1 MTPAGNRPDAALQ
14 RVLWLLAPA
23 IALVVGSEF
32 IVVGLLH
39 RMAADLDLPLATAGQ
54 LTALFAL
61 AAAVAGPFVTL
72 GAGRYAPRRVLI
84 AGLVLF
90 AIGNAVL
97 AATSSFALMLL
108 ARIAQ
113 GAVLPAFIS
122 VGAAEVARLAPPSAR
137 GRALARA
144 NLGFVLGVLIALPA
158 GIALAEGMNWRL
170 PFIVLAVAP
179 VLMAMAIAV
188 WFPRADAHV
197 APPAANQL
205 GLLRSGGFIG
215 HLLASVALFA
225 AMFAAY
231 TYLGVWLESVLG
243 LRGEGLALALLAF
256 GAIGLGGNALAGRF
270 ADRTPL
276 LATAVVVIAL
286 AVSVNAAS
294 WTHGLLAAAIPLAIW
309 SLTHTAGV
317 TLSQV
322 RVTLA
327 GAEAPAFAMTL
338 NVSAANLGIAL
349 GASAG
354 GWAIDRWSLSALG
367 VVPGGLAVLVLGI
380 LYWLDAARGAGVRA
394 RAR

>member
-122 VGAAEVARLAPPSAR
+122 VGAAEVARLAPPDAR

-179 VLMAMAIAV
+179 VLMAVAIAGS
-188 WFPRADAHV
+188 FPRADAHV
-197 APPAANQL
+197 APAAANQL

-380 LYWLDAARGAGVRA
+380 LYWLDAARGAGARA

>member
-122 VGAAEVARLAPPSAR
+122 VGAAEVARLAPPDAR

-179 VLMAMAIAV
+179 VLMAVAIAGL
-188 WFPRADAHV
+188 FPRADAHV
-197 APPAANQL
+197 APAAANQL

-380 LYWLDAARGAGVRA
+380 LYWLDAARGAGARA

>member
-122 VGAAEVARLAPPSAR
+122 VGAAEVARLAPPDAR

-179 VLMAMAIAV
+179 VLMAVAIAGL
-188 WFPRADAHV
+188 FPRADAHV
-197 APPAANQL
+197 APAAANQL

>member
-122 VGAAEVARLAPPSAR
+122 VGAAEVARLAPPDAR

-158 GIALAEGMNWRL
+158 GIALADGMNWRL

-179 VLMAMAIAV
+179 VLMAVAIAGS
-188 WFPRADAHV
+188 FPRADAHV
-197 APPAANQL
+197 APAAANQL

-286 AVSVNAAS
+286 ALSVNAAS

-380 LYWLDAARGAGVRA
+380 LYWLDAARGAGARA

>member
-122 VGAAEVARLAPPSAR
+122 VGAAEVARLAPPDAR

-179 VLMAMAIAV
+179 VLMAVAIAGL
-188 WFPRADAHV
+188 FPRADAHV
-197 APPAANQL
+197 APAAANQL

-294 WTHGLLAAAIPLAIW
+294 WTHGLLAEAIPLAIW

-380 LYWLDAARGAGVRA
+380 LYWLDAARSAGARA

>member
-72 GAGRYAPRRVLI
+72 GAGRHAPRRVLI

-122 VGAAEVARLAPPSAR
+122 VGAAEVARLAPPDAR

-179 VLMAMAIAV
+179 VLMAVAIAGL
-188 WFPRADAHV
+188 FPRADAHV
-197 APPAANQL
+197 APAAANQL

>member
-122 VGAAEVARLAPPSAR
+122 VGAAEVARLAPPDAR

-179 VLMAMAIAV
+179 VLMAVAIAGL
-188 WFPRADAHV
+188 FPRADAHV
-197 APPAANQL
+197 APAAANQL

-380 LYWLDAARGAGVRA
+380 LYWLDAARSAGARA